1 MSIKIDKSVFTP
13 EELETYKALIAKATV
28 DPEAAEEEMR
38 DERPEFPPKKKKRVF
53 EEEVREEDVDTE
65 KADEDVDVDVDTE
78 KACRTRKSA
87 DPLLTAAMQRME
99 KLEKSIAMNE
109 MVEVAKKYA
118 PLGEKEDELA
128 ETLYEMKKSNSANY
142 DAYIAVLDKSL
153 DLVEK
158 SGIFTEIGKSG
169 AAYGATYGQATGTVG
184 KVESIASEI
193 QKSDPN
199 LSREAAI
206 AKAWEQNPDLIAEYE
221 AEYSRK

>member
-28 DPEAAEEEMR
+28 DPEAAEDEMEK
-38 DERPEFPPKKKKRVF
+38 ERPDFPPRKKRVF
-53 EEEVREEDVDTE
+53 EEAFSEEE
-65 KADEDVDVDVDTE
+65 KDIDEGEAE
-78 KACRTRKSA
+78 KSCNTRKSA
-87 DPLLTAAMQRME
+87 DPQLTAAMQRLE
-99 KLEKSIAMNE
+99 TLEKSIAMNE

-128 ETLYEMKKSNSANY
+128 QTLYDMKKSNEANY
-142 DAYIAVLDKSL
+142 KAYIAVLDKSL

-169 AAYGATYGQATGTVG
+169 AAYGAAGGTLG
-184 KVESIASEI
+184 KIETIAGEI
-193 QKSDPN
+193 MKSDTS

-206 AKAWEQNPDLIAEYE
+206 AKAWETNPELIAEYDR
-221 AEYSRK
+221 EYNAGR

>member
-28 DPEAAEEEMR
+28 DPEAAEEEMEKE
-38 DERPEFPPKKKKRVF
+38 DMPEFPPKKKRRVF
-53 EEEVREEDVDTE
+53 EEEFREEDEDETE
-65 KADEDVDVDVDTE
+65 KSCST
-78 KACRTRKSA
+78 KKSA
-87 DPLLTAAMQRME
+87 DPLLTAAMERME

-109 MVEVAKKYA
+109 MVEVAKRYA

-169 AAYGATYGQATGTVG
+169 AAYGSTYGQATGTVG
-184 KVESIASEI
+184 KIESIASEI
-193 QKSDPN
+193 QKSDATM
-199 LSREAAI
+199 SREAAI